1 MKPEAIKALVTLLDD
16 PDQKIF
22 GAVAEKLLG
31 EGEEVIPL
39 LEQAWESSLNP
50 LVQDRIEN
58 LIADIQKQTTE
69 KGINSW
75 VNSLNPKLI
84 DGAYWVSRLA
94 YPELDENHTMQLI
107 EKIKK
112 DVWLELNQSLT
123 ALEKVKVLNY
133 VLFDVHGFA
142 NHNTNV
148 FSLPSSFVHQVLE
161 TRRGNPY
168 SLAII
173 YAGIA
178 QMLELPIYGVN
189 LPRNFL
195 LAYKDPIYS
204 HIADASSKSKVL
216 FYINPY
222 NKGAVLGYK
231 EVDHYLEQLNVE
243 KKEEYYLPCSN
254 IQTIVRLIEHIIA
267 SYQRMGYNEK
277 AEGMQRLI
285 SIIQSKSI
293 D

>member
-1 MKPEAIKALVTLLDD
+1 MKPEAIKALMTLLDD
-16 PDQKIF
+16 PDQEIF
-22 GAVAEKLLG
+22 GPVAEKLLG
-31 EGEEVIPL
+31 QGEEVIPI
-39 LEQAWESSLNP
+39 LEQAWENSLNP
-50 LVQDRIEN
+50 LVQNRIEN
-58 LIADIQKQTTE
+58 IIADIQKQTTE
-69 KGINSW
+69 KGINAW
-75 VNSLNPKLI
+75 VNSLNPRLI

-94 YPELDENHTMQLI
+94 YPELDENHTKELLD
-107 EKIKK
+107 KIKK
-112 DVWLELNQSLT
+112 DVWLELNQNLT

-133 VLFDVHGFA
+133 VMFDVHGFA
-142 NHNTNV
+142 NHSSNV

-168 SLAII
+168 SLATI

-204 HIADASSKSKVL
+204 HLEDAPSKSKVL

-222 NKGAVLGYK
+222 NKGSVLSYK
-231 EVDHYLEQLNVE
+231 EIDYYLEQLNAE

-254 IQTIVRLIEHIIA
+254 YQTIIRLIEHIIA
-267 SYQRMGYNEK
+267 SYRKMGYNEK
-277 AEGMQRLI
+277 VEGMQRLI
-285 SIIQSKSI
+285 NIIRSKSM

>member
-1 MKPEAIKALVTLLDD
+1 METGAIKALITLLDD
-16 PDQKIF
+16 PDQEVF
-22 GAVAEKLLG
+22 GPVAEKLLDQ
-31 EGEEVIPL
+31 GEEIIPL
-39 LEQAWESSLNP
+39 LEQAWEHSLSP

-69 KGINSW
+69 KGIYTW
-75 VNSLNPKLI
+75 ANSLNPRLI
-84 DGAYWVSRLA
+84 DGALWVSRLA
-94 YPELDENHTMQLI
+94 YPELDEEHAKQLI

-112 DVWLELNQSLT
+112 DVWLELNQNLT

-133 VLFDVHGFA
+133 ILFDVHGFA
-142 NHNTNV
+142 NHSSNV
-148 FSLPSSFVHQVLE
+148 FSLPSSYIHQVLE
-161 TRRGNPY
+161 TKRGNPY

-195 LAYKDPIYS
+195 LAYKDPVFSTIE
-204 HIADASSKSKVL
+204 DAPNRSKVL

-222 NKGAVLGYK
+222 NKGAVISYK
-231 EVDHYLEQLNVE
+231 EIDYYLEQQNME

-254 IQTIVRLIEHIIA
+254 KQTVTRLIEHLIV
-267 SYQRMGYNEK
+267 SYAKLGLNEK
-277 AEGMQRLI
+277 VEGMQHLI
-285 SIIQSKSI
+285 KIINT
-293 D
+293 

>member
-1 MKPEAIKALVTLLDD
+1 MEIEAVKALITLLDD
-16 PDQKIF
+16 PDQEIF
-22 GAVAEKLLG
+22 GPVAEKLLG
-31 EGEEVIPL
+31 QGEEVVPL
-39 LEQAWESSLNP
+39 LEKAWESSISP
-50 LVQDRIEN
+50 LVQERIEN
-58 LIADIQKQTTE
+58 LIAEIQRKKSE
-69 KGINSW
+69 EGINAW
-75 VNSLNPKLI
+75 TNSLNPRLI
-84 DGAYWVSRLA
+84 EGAFWVSHLA
-94 YPELDENHTMQLI
+94 YPELDEAHTKQLI

-112 DVWLELNQSLT
+112 DVWLELNQNLT

-133 VLFDVHGFA
+133 ILFDVHGFA
-142 NHNTNV
+142 NHSSNI

-168 SLAII
+168 SLAIV

-195 LAYKDPIYS
+195 LAYKDPLYA
-204 HIADASSKSKVL
+204 HVEDAPSKSRVL

-222 NKGAVLGYK
+222 NKGSVISYK
-231 EVDHYLEQLNVE
+231 EIDYYLEQLNAE

-254 IQTIVRLIEHIIA
+254 AQTIIRLIEHIIA
-267 SYQRMGYNEK
+267 SYTKLGNTEK
-277 AEGMQRLI
+277 VAGMQRLTQ
-285 SIIQSKSI
+285 IIRTKAI